1 MPDLACFSDLFWQ
14 MPKRIEILFIS
25 VIFHNFNYF
34 FKSKVAKNFKI
45 KMISDTKLNELSK
58 TVKL

>member
-1 MPDLACFSDLFWQ
+1 MFWQ

-34 FKSKVAKNFKI
+34 LNQKLLKI
-45 KMISDTKLNELSK
+45 LKLK
-58 TVKL
+58 